1 MKEIDPAPLKIG
13 GNRLSAEARKRA
25 REREA
30 KVLESR
36 LRKEPFAQIAE
47 ELGITKGAA
56 NKAFFRAL
64 RRIPE
69 AFAAQVRKEE
79 LESLELIEARVW
91 REVDKPGQK
100 ATQIYQGI
108 DRLLAIKNRRSR
120 LLGLDSPTEIT
131 LRSEDA
137 GKESAANKRRQMLD
151 RLTPV
156 EQLRLLELMT
166 KMRSEVEVYRATVET
181 DGVTVG
187 TDKATVEEDGGAK

>member
-1 MKEIDPAPLKIG
+1 M
-13 GNRLSAEARKRA
+13 RKQESA
-25 REREA
+25 RESA
-30 KVLESR
+30 KQKFWSR
-36 LRKEPFAQIAE
+36 GSERCPSTQIAE

-131 LRSEDA
+131 LRSGENDEENGA
-137 GKESAANKRRQMLD
+137 KRRRQMLD
-151 RLTPV
+151 RLSPD

-166 KMRSEVEVYRATVET
+166 KMRNEVEA
-181 DGVTVG
+181 
-187 TDKATVEEDGGAK
+187 DGGKNVNEVVDVTRIGADRIPT